1 MLDILMIL
9 VLAQWGSH
17 SIYLIP
23 LLLDKLFNLP
33 NAWYIVSVLC
43 IRSCYDHLLMEDTL
57 LAVGYVLAY
66 SFVNTSERKYFGK
79 TNVKLQY

>member
-57 LAVGYVLAY
+57 LALVMFLLIVL
-66 SFVNTSERKYFGK
+66 SIPLRGNILEK
-79 TNVKLQY
+79 QM